1 MAGSVIIGKNPNYDH
16 IKDPIKDKLT
26 GESMAS
32 SYALCFGD
40 TIISVLENVFAEV
53 IPEITF
59 VYEFMDT
66 IDFSTLDK
74 ESFNKTMKILKDYFD
89 HYQNTKED
97 NTAEDIAKHVWL
109 GQVYPYVQQDERYD
123 PDFQIG
129 E

>member
-1 MAGSVIIGKNPNYDH
+1 MAGSIIVGKNSHYNPL
-16 IKDPIKDKLT
+16 IDPETEKLMS
-26 GESMAS
+26 ESMAS

-40 TIISVLENVFAEV
+40 TIIDVLEKSFPKI

-74 ESFNKTMKILKDYFD
+74 KSFNKVVNILKKYFD
-89 HYQNTKED
+89 KYQNTKED
-97 NTAEDIAKHVWL
+97 NTGKDIAKHVWL
-109 GQVYPYVQQDERYD
+109 GQVYPYVLKDERYE
-123 PDFQIG
+123 P